1 MLCQRI
7 RIYILFVVYIV
18 YVYSYLIYIRFI
30 CLSADG
36 VMEFCCTRFS
46 PWVTSNGCLLLY
58 TMFNLILYLAELDKR
73 NELPHA
79 ISNSIK

>member
-18 YVYSYLIYIRFI
+18 YVYSHLIYIRLI

-36 VMEFCCTRFS
+36 VMEFCYTRFS
-46 PWVTSNGCLLLY
+46 P
-58 TMFNLILYLAELDKR
+58 
-73 NELPHA
+73 
-79 ISNSIK
+79 

>member
-18 YVYSYLIYIRFI
+18 YVYSHLIYIRLI

-36 VMEFCCTRFS
+36 VMEFCCTRLS
-46 PWVTSNGCLLLY
+46 P
-58 TMFNLILYLAELDKR
+58 
-73 NELPHA
+73 
-79 ISNSIK
+79 